1 MEKKETGKN
10 GENISKNYLL
20 SKGYIYIQSN
30 YHSRYGEID
39 LIFMDNQELVF
50 VEIKTRTSDLYGLP
64 IESMSPKKR
73 LKILKTA
80 LTFLDTATPK
90 SFISWRIDFIGIK
103 LNYSDNKAKI
113 QHIKNI

>member
-1 MEKKETGKN
+1 MDKKQTGKI
-10 GENISKNYLL
+10 GENLSKKYLL
-20 SKGYIYIQSN
+20 SKGYTYIQSN
-30 YHSRYGEID
+30 YHSKFGEVD

-50 VEIKTRTSDLYGLP
+50 VEIKARTSDKFGLP

-90 SFISWRIDFIGIK
+90 SFIGWRIDFIGIK